1 MKFCSQCGAARG
13 SSDKFCGSCGTPF
26 LEQTD
31 SALPTSEN
39 QLRQDD
45 ELAVVAPE
53 DDSVAGDPKNAP
65 PGGGNQA
72 SAAPDGMKKSPRA
85 YRTLLFALVGVG
97 VVVAV
102 AVGVFLQDS
111 SSGDDSRVEALG
123 NVSVAKDPPSGHSS
137 AVAESSPDEGL
148 FEVSEGCVGC
158 TPAQLET
165 IRENRQ
171 REEGSQAICD
181 SVKRLENLW
190 NSSGVFDELWS
201 ETDRLG
207 LRLATAEL
215 EPESDLFILAKA
227 TSDTLRIINSYL
239 TTAPKTEAEVED
251 FQFALDTMD
260 SAFDATLN
268 RCERNVLQ

>member
-1 MKFCSQCGAARG
+1 M
-13 SSDKFCGSCGTPF
+13 
-26 LEQTD
+26 EQTD

-39 QLRQDD
+39 QLRQND

-65 PGGGNQA
+65 PGDGNQA

-85 YRTLLFALVGVG
+85 LLFALVGVG

-123 NVSVAKDPPSGHSS
+123 NASVTKDPPSGHSS

-171 REEGSQAICD
+171 TEEGSQAICD

-190 NSSGVFDELWS
+190 NSSGVFDEFWS

-207 LRLATAEL
+207 LRLATAGL
-215 EPESDLFILAKA
+215 SQESDIYIRAKEVR
-227 TSDTLRIINSYL
+227 DTLLVVNSYL
-239 TTAPKTEAEVED
+239 NEAPDTQAEVDD
-251 FQFALDTMD
+251 FQFALDKVD
-260 SAFDATLN
+260 SGFAVTLS
-268 RCERNVLQ
+268 RCESYGWKGHF